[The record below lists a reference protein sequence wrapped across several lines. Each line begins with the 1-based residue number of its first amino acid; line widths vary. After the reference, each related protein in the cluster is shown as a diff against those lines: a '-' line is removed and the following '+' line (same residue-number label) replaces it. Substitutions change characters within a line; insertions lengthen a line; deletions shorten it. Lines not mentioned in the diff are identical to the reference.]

1 MSQTLEQARD
11 VLDSQ
16 KAIKIRKLAKRL
28 ALQESNFNIIIV
40 LEEYG
45 ESLSNV
51 YNNLILQVV
60 IPSP

>member
-16 KAIKIRKLAKRL
+16 KAIKTRKLAKRL

>member
-51 YNNLILQVV
+51 YNNLILQVM